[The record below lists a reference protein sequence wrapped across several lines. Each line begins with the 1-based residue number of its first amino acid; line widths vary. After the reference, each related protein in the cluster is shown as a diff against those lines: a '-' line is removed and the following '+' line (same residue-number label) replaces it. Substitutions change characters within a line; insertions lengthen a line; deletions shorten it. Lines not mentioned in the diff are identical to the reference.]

1 MPIPRL
7 QCRKYKTKLKSVS
20 LRQCRHPHL
29 PGNLLKSSEPGTQNR
44 KKIQMRE
51 EKVVWRERD
60 GEREREEAG
69 KQAAK
74 LYENLHNCSIDS
86 FTTLVGLRFPC
97 AKAKSGYV
105 MSCWKLESCQ
115 FSYLRHLLHLGLDS
129 PILYSSHS
137 SSSSS
142 LFTLPTFNNTTPSK
156 LSSWH
161 PIFTTFTQKNRLL
174 SSFLP
179 SFLPSSSS
187 SSLHNSPTSNSPLS
201 RSSNS
206 NLEAPNKHAKRSIFF
221 LETLLNPFLFAF
233 VCSQQAPSP
242 PPRLLLLLLLLL
254 VFLLSFSGSPWTL
267 VSFVKQKKKQERQQA
282 NNVKI
287 WTQKE
292 AEKMRAQINNN

>member
-1 MPIPRL
+1 M
-7 QCRKYKTKLKSVS
+7 
-20 LRQCRHPHL
+20 
-29 PGNLLKSSEPGTQNR
+29 E
-44 KKIQMRE
+44 
-51 EKVVWRERD
+51 RERRRER
-60 GEREREEAG
+60 EREREEAG

-179 SFLPSSSS
+179 SFLP
-187 SSLHNSPTSNSPLS
+187 LLQALFTILQLPIPLFLLLQTPILRLPINM
-201 RSSNS
+201 RSVQF
-206 NLEAPNKHAKRSIFF
+206 FF
-221 LETLLNPFLFAF
+221 LK
-233 VCSQQAPSP
+233 
-242 PPRLLLLLLLLL
+242 
-254 VFLLSFSGSPWTL
+254 LS
-267 VSFVKQKKKQERQQA
+267 
-282 NNVKI
+282 
-287 WTQKE
+287 
-292 AEKMRAQINNN
+292 